1 MGNIANVSCDLPS
14 FRVDV
19 VDHLVWEW
27 IKELLMKPGVLEKG
41 LIEYQE
47 GREQFCAP
55 LRDRLVVLDDLW
67 HDSKNQLDRL
77 LDLYIAGN
85 IPKELLLD
93 KKQQLEATLFALDK
107 EREELNL
114 NLDAETLTENDIQQI
129 REFAEQIAEGLN
141 PGEESFDDRLRV
153 VELLDVGAS
162 MTVEDGQ
169 KYVDVWCF
177 LGRNKL
183 SIGDPTY
190 QNAEHARNYRRCN
203 GRTHRQPHHT
213 CRRAPW
219 L

>member
-1 MGNIANVSCDLPS
+1 
-14 FRVDV
+14 
-19 VDHLVWEW
+19 
-27 IKELLMKPGVLEKG
+27 MKPGALENG

-85 IPKELLLD
+85 IPKELLMD
-93 KKQQLEATLFALDK
+93 KKQQLEATLFALEK

-114 NLDAETLTENDIQQI
+114 NLNAETLTEKDIQQI
-129 REFAEQIAEGLN
+129 REFAEHIAEGLN
-141 PGEESFDDRLRV
+141 PGDESFDDRLRV
-153 VELLDVGAS
+153 VELLDVEAS

-183 SIGDPTY
+183 SIENPTY
-190 QNAEHARNYRRCN
+190 RNE
-203 GRTHRQPHHT
+203 GRAKNCPHYNVRNHRQQHHT
-213 CRRAPW
+213 CHHVPS